1 MKIIRFLHPSYHQKM
16 IEDIAGDVQKTSTSV
31 STWNYNIVPWFKRAF
46 KRGYVIIDD
55 ENEAENQKQIT

>member
-1 MKIIRFLHPSYHQKM
+1 M

-31 STWNYNIVPWFKRAF
+31 STWNYIIVPWFKRTF

-55 ENEAENQKQIT
+55 ENESENQKQIT

>member
-1 MKIIRFLHPSYHQKM
+1 M